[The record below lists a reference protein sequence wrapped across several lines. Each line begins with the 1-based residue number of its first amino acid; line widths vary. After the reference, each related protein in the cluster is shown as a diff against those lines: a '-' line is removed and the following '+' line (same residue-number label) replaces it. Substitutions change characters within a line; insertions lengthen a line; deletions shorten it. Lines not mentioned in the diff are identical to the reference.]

1 MITSLLM
8 WYIADGKTPGIIVLL
23 FVFTFLEFYFVLK
36 FPKFIVIALLSMVT
50 QVLIV
55 GYELQVQKVGE
66 QVCRLGSNL
75 VGLPR

>member
-23 FVFTFLEFYFVLK
+23 FFFTFLEFYFVLK

-55 GYELQVQKVGE
+55 GYELQVEKVGE
-66 QVCRLGSNL
+66 QVCRLRSN
-75 VGLPR
+75 